1 MAKMNRT
8 DIIIT
13 RSEKELDYT
22 PLKRAELEIQVAE
35 YLARGGVIEKLPSVE
50 AGPDNYSPV
59 HWGAQTQ
66 VL

>member
-13 RSEKELDYT
+13 RAEKELEYK
-22 PLKRAELEIQVAE
+22 PLKRAELENHVAE

-50 AGPDNYSPV
+50 VEPGNYSPV

-66 VL
+66 VM

>member
-1 MAKMNRT
+1 MAKMNRV

-13 RSEKELDYT
+13 RAEKELDYK
-22 PLKRAELEIQVAE
+22 PLKRAELEKHVAE
-35 YLARGGVIEKLPSVE
+35 YLARVGVIEKLPSVE
-50 AGPDNYSPV
+50 VGQDNYSPV